1 MLSQSEGQI
10 LIDVMNDHGLE
21 QMVHFPTREKNTLDL
36 ILTTLPGQFQ
46 DVHSPDKLSDHD
58 IVSGTLKIFIP
69 PIKKPRRKV
78 YLYQKGDYESMR
90 KDTLEFAKEKYFN
103 GHSDNRSVQEN
114 FDLLTS
120 FIQDSADKHIPS
132 KTSRSVSPIPWITPE
147 IRRKIRRK
155 NKTHAKA
162 KKTGSSKLR
171 SKFETLRRE
180 IKADVR
186 NQHDLYVNNLVG
198 DVKANPRDFYRYINS
213 QKKDT
218 QGIPPLKRT
227 NGKGVAQSDL
237 EKAEEFNGQFTD
249 VFSKNEHTQ
258 VPLLDRSAPFMNDIA
273 VSKDGVIKLL
283 KGLNPSKALGPDELH
298 PRVLKEL
305 ATELS
310 PVFAHL
316 FQQSIDT
323 GEIPKEWSLANICP
337 LFKKSDRSLACN
349 YRPVFLTC
357 VPCKLLEHIVC
368 SNIMAHLDEYK
379 LLSDRQHAFRKGHS
393 CETQL
398 TTVINDWA
406 KILDNSGQVDT
417 FIMDFEKALDTPPHE
432 LLKSKLFSYGI
443 GGKTLKWI
451 DSFLCFRQQRVVV
464 NGVKSDW
471 APVLPGVPQ
480 GTVLGPLLFSLY
492 INDISSD
499 IESEIRLFADD
510 CVCYREIKDEKD
522 TMKLQRDIDRL
533 GSWARKWGMRFQPV
547 KCNMMQLT
555 RKRIKKIHASYTLK
569 GTNLENVESIKYLGV
584 TITSDLR
591 WNTHVSNVCTKA
603 NRTLGFLRRNLYS
616 CPQEVKEAAYKGL
629 VRPVLDYGSSVWDP
643 SGVVLQEELES
654 VQKRA
659 ARFVTGNYNYETG
672 SMTGILGQLKWESL
686 KKRRK
691 DNRLILL
698 YKGLKGK
705 ASVPTDDLI
714 PKTRRCRNQYSMA
727 FQTPIANTD
736 VYKGSF
742 FPQTIRDWNALPDSL
757 ISSAEDAED
766 CVAKFTSP
774 VRARD

>member
-1 MLSQSEGQI
+1 MKLDRFCHLIKNRDFLSI
-10 LIDVMNDHGLE
+10 LGRGPLVWEFWCCLPSNWKNFSKDFFKGYLE
-21 QMVHFPTREKNTLDL
+21 
-36 ILTTLPGQFQ
+36 LPEIF
-46 DVHSPDKLSDHD
+46 DFNLS
-58 IVSGTLKIFIP
+58 SF
-69 PIKKPRRKV
+69 
-78 YLYQKGDYESMR
+78 S
-90 KDTLEFAKEKYFN
+90 LEEE
-103 GHSDNRSVQEN
+103 HSDDRKTEN
-114 FDLLTS
+114 S
-120 FIQDSADKHIPS
+120 NWENICWNWDKKWRYFPLGFPLGMGPIN
-132 KTSRSVSPIPWITPE
+132 SPGYPKKSLERNIACHPRYMVKPNP
-147 IRRKIRRK
+147 
-155 NKTHAKA
+155 NKTCL
-162 KKTGSSKLR
+162 S
-171 SKFETLRRE
+171 
-180 IKADVR
+180 
-186 NQHDLYVNNLVG
+186 
-198 DVKANPRDFYRYINS
+198 
-213 QKKDT
+213 
-218 QGIPPLKRT
+218 
-227 NGKGVAQSDL
+227 AQSDL
-237 EKAEEFNGQFTD
+237 
-249 VFSKNEHTQ
+249 HHY
-258 VPLLDRSAPFMNDIA
+258 I
-273 VSKDGVIKLL
+273 
-283 KGLNPSKALGPDELH
+283 
-298 PRVLKEL
+298 
-305 ATELS
+305 
-310 PVFAHL
+310 
-316 FQQSIDT
+316 
-323 GEIPKEWSLANICP
+323 
-337 LFKKSDRSLACN
+337 
-349 YRPVFLTC
+349 
-357 VPCKLLEHIVC
+357 
-368 SNIMAHLDEYK
+368 DEYK

-406 KILDNSGQVDT
+406 KILDNRGQVDT
-417 FIMDFEKALDTPPHE
+417 FILDFEKAFDTPPHE
-432 LLKSKLFSYGI
+432 LLKSKLFRYGI

-471 APVLPGVPQ
+471 APVLSGVPQ

-510 CVCYREIKDEKD
+510 CVCYREIKDEED
-522 TMKLQRDIDRL
+522 TLKLQRDIDRL

-555 RKRIKKIHASYTLK
+555 RKRINKIHASYTLE

-629 VRPVLDYGSSVWDP
+629 VHPVLDYGSSVWDP
-643 SGVVLQEELES
+643 PGVVLQEELES

-714 PKTRRCRNQYSMA
+714 PKTRRCRNQHSMA

-766 CVAKFTSP
+766 CVAKFTSL